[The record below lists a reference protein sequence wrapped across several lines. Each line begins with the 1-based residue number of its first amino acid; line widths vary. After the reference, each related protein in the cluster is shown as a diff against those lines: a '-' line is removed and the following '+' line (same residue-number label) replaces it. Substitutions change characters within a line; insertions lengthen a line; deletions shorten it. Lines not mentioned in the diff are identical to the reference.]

1 MSQVDKLI
9 NTYRKKLDTCSDLER
24 IVYLEAVVLLEN
36 NVNPDNVRHW
46 VNTTIYTFNNKP
58 QPLSDKEK
66 ARKLQR
72 YQRGVK
78 KKAEKEAKF
87 ITLTKELETLID
99 KYGIVA
105 VGFFGPKEVSYS
117 EYKFIINLIKA
128 NGLKVVDPGDGA
140 YEPHVS
146 KEVMGQKDINS
157 FKTIRHE
164 LGELFYDRET
174 MMCDVFSDD
183 IVEFRK
189 KIVQVIK
196 ELLYYSA

>member
-1 MSQVDKLI
+1 MTQVDKLI
-9 NTYRKKLDTCSDLER
+9 NTYTKKFDTCSDLER
-24 IVYLEAVVLLEN
+24 IVYTEAIVLLEN
-36 NVNPDNVRHW
+36 DVNPDKVRTW
-46 VNTTIYTFNNKP
+46 VNRMDYTFNNKP

-66 ARKLQR
+66 VKKLEK

-99 KYGIVA
+99 KYDILA
-105 VGFFGPKEVSYS
+105 VGFFGHKEISRS
-117 EYKFIINLIKA
+117 EYEFLTNIIRS
-128 NGLKVVDPGDGA
+128 NGLRVVDTGDGA

-189 KIVQVIK
+189 KIAQVIK
-196 ELLYYSA
+196 K